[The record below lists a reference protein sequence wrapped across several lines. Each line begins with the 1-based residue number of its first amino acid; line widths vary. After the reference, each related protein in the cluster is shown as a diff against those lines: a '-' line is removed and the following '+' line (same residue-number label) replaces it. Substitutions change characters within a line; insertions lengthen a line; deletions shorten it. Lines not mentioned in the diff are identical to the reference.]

1 MRAIVCCNCPGI
13 PLAAK
18 ATCRVVTKAAA
29 PIVWF
34 GKNRISVLLS
44 LVPQGSE
51 IYQHLMACAKTTNKF
66 AYLFEWNVDGT
77 LLKRYNLLSGKEIK

>member
-29 PIVWF
+29 PIVWS

-51 IYQHLMACAKTTNKF
+51 IYQHLMACEKTTSKF
-66 AYLFEWNVDGT
+66 AYLFEWDVDGMI
-77 LLKRYNLLSGKEIK
+77 LKMYNLLSGKEIK